1 MDDVVF
7 AARELVERGIAEETR
22 DGYRLKNIL

>member
-7 AARELVERGIAEETR
+7 AAVLISTW
-22 DGYRLKNIL
+22 DS